1 MFDPSFIELMDKRIA
16 FSASEIEDF
25 AKVIEQPT
33 VVVSVGEL
41 VDKYSILDIK
51 RSKIDDV
58 EKLIHINFELMQISE
73 ANRFIE
79 KYPAYYDLLFK
90 VNSLIW
96 DYTDAVKTMDLDHR
110 LFPIV
115 SNEIF
120 ELNQQRFRIKKYFND
135 LFPHSLKEQKSYAS
149 TYCIVKNPER
159 DWSKFLDICIKY
171 DVVQTTETLVS
182 RAPRE
187 TLVSRAPSDS
197 QVAYPPNVIVKQE
210 LPLGGTSGSTA
221 REPFG
226 SLGIEPRVYDLGQ
239 KPIIY
244 VATGLLGDF
253 IMQLSVICENY
264 YATGQKG
271 IVYIIGPHFR
281 NTLEKT
287 YADIADVIK
296 SQEYIEDL
304 RIGEPEDGA
313 CDIYLSSWRHL
324 PNYSNLNW
332 YDLFLQEYNIH
343 LGKHNW
349 LQVPILCEWS
359 NKTVIHISQY
369 RFPREAP
376 REYCFLGPNAVLL
389 KLEPGDHAVY
399 TEKVG
404 PIEVYKPKS
413 FTELCSIIYSCKQ
426 FIGALSMPLT
436 IAHACGSTRQVM
448 LSGILEPDTMN
459 IGLARHMKNILCEK

>member
-1 MFDPSFIELMDKRIA
+1 MFDPSFIELMDKI
-16 FSASEIEDF
+16 
-25 AKVIEQPT
+25 IEQPT

-90 VNSLIW
+90 VNTQIW
-96 DYTDAVKTMDLDHR
+96 DYTDAVKTMDIDHR

-149 TYCIVKNPER
+149 TCCIVKNPEL
-159 DWSKFLDICIKY
+159 DWSRFLDICIKY

-182 RAPRE
+182 RAPR
-187 TLVSRAPSDS
+187 DS
-197 QVAYPPNVIVKQE
+197 QVAYPPNVIIKPE

-221 REPFG
+221 LEQ
-226 SLGIEPRVYDLGQ
+226 STLGIEPRVYDLGLKQ
-239 KPIIY
+239 IVY

-253 IMQLSVICENY
+253 IMQLSVVCENY

-271 IVYIIGPHFR
+271 IVYMIGPHFR

-313 CDIYLSSWRHL
+313 CDIYLSSWRQL

-369 RFPREAP
+369 RFPRELCSQAVKP
-376 REYCFLGPNAVLL
+376 RELCSNPNAVLL
-389 KLEPGDHAVY
+389 ELEPGDHAVY

-436 IAHACGSTRQVM
+436 IAHACNTARQVM

-459 IGLARHMKNILCEK
+459 IGLKQHMKNILCEK

>member
-1 MFDPSFIELMDKRIA
+1 M
-16 FSASEIEDF
+16 
-25 AKVIEQPT
+25 
-33 VVVSVGEL
+33 
-41 VDKYSILDIK
+41 
-51 RSKIDDV
+51 
-58 EKLIHINFELMQISE
+58 
-73 ANRFIE
+73 
-79 KYPAYYDLLFK
+79 
-90 VNSLIW
+90 
-96 DYTDAVKTMDLDHR
+96 
-110 LFPIV
+110 
-115 SNEIF
+115 
-120 ELNQQRFRIKKYFND
+120 
-135 LFPHSLKEQKSYAS
+135 
-149 TYCIVKNPER
+149 
-159 DWSKFLDICIKY
+159 
-171 DVVQTTETLVS
+171 
-182 RAPRE
+182 
-187 TLVSRAPSDS
+187 
-197 QVAYPPNVIVKQE
+197 
-210 LPLGGTSGSTA
+210 GGTSGSTA

-226 SLGIEPRVYDLGQ
+226 SLGIKPRVYDLGL
-239 KPIIY
+239 KPIVY

-253 IMQLSVICENY
+253 IMQLSVVCENY

-271 IVYIIGPHFR
+271 IVYMIGPHFR

-313 CDIYLSSWRHL
+313 CDIYLSSWRQL

-369 RFPREAP
+369 RFPRELCSRAVEP
-376 REYCFLGPNAVLL
+376 RELCSLGQNAVLL
-389 KLEPGDHAVY
+389 ELEPGDHVVY

-404 PIEVYKPKS
+404 PIKVYKPKS

-436 IAHACGSTRQVM
+436 IAHACGTARQVL
-448 LSGILEPDTMN
+448 LSGILEPDAMN
-459 IGLARHMKNILCEK
+459 NGLAQHMKNILCEK